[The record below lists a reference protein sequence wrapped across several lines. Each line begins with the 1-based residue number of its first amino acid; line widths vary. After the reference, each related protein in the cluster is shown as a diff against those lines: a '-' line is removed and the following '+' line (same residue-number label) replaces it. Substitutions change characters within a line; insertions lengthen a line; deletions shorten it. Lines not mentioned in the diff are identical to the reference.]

1 MRQSGLTLDDEI
13 EELKEEFPLASH
25 ASLRIEYLRG
35 EKWVDLGWFSFNQG
49 VKFVRSLKK
58 EYSKPWPQSH
68 ITGFSGHNTCSG
80 EHESAL
86 TYELR
91 SVNRPELALVAVI
104 AKEPGIKV

>member
-25 ASLRIEYLRG
+25 GG